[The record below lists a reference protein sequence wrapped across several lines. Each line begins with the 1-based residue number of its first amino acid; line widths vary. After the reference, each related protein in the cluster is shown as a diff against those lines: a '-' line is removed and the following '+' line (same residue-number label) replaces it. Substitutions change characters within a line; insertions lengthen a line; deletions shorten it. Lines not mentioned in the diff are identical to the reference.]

1 MAYIY
6 MKHLEQ
12 LKLMKQEI
20 TGRNFNLLN
29 APVWRRE
36 VIPIHLE

>member
-1 MAYIY
+1 MADIY

-20 TGRNFNLLN
+20 MGRNFNPLN

-36 VIPIHLE
+36 AIPNQLE